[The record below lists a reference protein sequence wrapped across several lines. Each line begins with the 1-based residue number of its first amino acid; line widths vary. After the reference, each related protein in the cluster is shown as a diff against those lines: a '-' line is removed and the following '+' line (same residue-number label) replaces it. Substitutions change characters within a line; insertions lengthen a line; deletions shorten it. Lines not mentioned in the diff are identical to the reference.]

1 MPEPEREESAEP
13 EPTRPRWRLLPWFA
27 AIGLL
32 LGLVLGVLLGC
43 RDAGIAVDPAAPT
56 ATWPAWGGDA
66 GGMRWSPLDQ
76 ITRENIDQL
85 EVAWSYRHGDVS
97 DGTGDRTRS
106 SFNATPVVT
115 ADGLYF
121 CTGFNRV
128 IALDPE
134 TGAELWSFD
143 PELRMRRL
151 QGPYPLVCRGVAHW
165 DGAGSSD
172 TAVATPPRA
181 SCSRRIFTGTI
192 DSELIALDAA
202 TGRPCEDFGVAGRVS
217 LREGIGDAEP
227 WEYYV
232 TSAPL
237 VVRDVVV
244 VGALVADN
252 LRTDAPA
259 GVVRAF
265 DVRTG
270 ALRWAWDPV
279 PPDWPRGAA
288 EQYAAGTPNVW
299 AAMSADPERGLVF
312 VPTGNAAPDYYA
324 GERRGLDHFSS
335 SVVALDAG
343 SGAVRWNF
351 QTVHHDHWDYD
362 VPAQPTLFQIEGVG
376 KGRPGVA
383 QITKMGHLFLLD
395 RETGEPLYPVEE
407 RPVPQGGVAGDVLS
421 PTQPF
426 PTHPAPLHPA
436 TLTPEDAW
444 GFTPWDRGK
453 CRDLIA
459 GMRSDGIFTP
469 PGLEPAI
476 QYPGNAGGP
485 NWGGVSIDPER
496 GVLFVNSMRVP
507 SVVQLIPRAEFDELD
522 PASAVYPEMLAPM
535 RGTPYGLRISP
546 LLGPL
551 GAPCNPPPWGV
562 LQAVDLKSGA
572 LLWESTLGTTRDQ
585 APFPMW
591 LELGAP
597 NLGGS
602 IVTAGGLVFIGATTD
617 KYLRAFDGETGAE
630 LWRARLPYTA
640 NATPVTYRLK
650 RDGRQFVVVAAGG
663 HGWSEPGDTL
673 VAFALPVAQSAS
685 DATSMSEKR

>member
-1 MPEPEREESAEP
+1 MRGA
-13 EPTRPRWRLLPWFA
+13 LPLA
-27 AIGLL
+27 AAAALALACG
-32 LGLVLGVLLGC
+32 G
-43 RDAGIAVDPAAPT
+43 DAPAPDVSGPT
-56 ATWPAWGGDA
+56 ADWPAWGGDA
-66 GGMRWSPLDQ
+66 GGLRWSPLDQ
-76 ITRENIDQL
+76 IDRDNVGRL
-85 EVAWSYRHGDVS
+85 EVAWTYRHGDVS
-97 DGTGDRTRS
+97 DGSGERTRS

-115 ADGLYF
+115 GDGLTF
-121 CTGFNRV
+121 CTAFNRV
-128 IALDPE
+128 VTLDPE
-134 TGAELWSFD
+134 TGAERWSFD
-143 PELRMRRL
+143 PGLRL
-151 QGPYPLVCRGVAHW
+151 QRLKGPYPLVCRGVAHW
-165 DGAGSSD
+165 VDPGRGRGDAQAGAG
-172 TAVATPPRA
+172 AACA
-181 SCSRRIFTGTI
+181 RRIFTGTI

-202 TGRPCEDFGVAGRVS
+202 TGRPCADFGRDGRVA
-217 LREGIGDAEP
+217 LREGIEGES

-232 TSAPL
+232 TSPPL
-237 VVRDVVV
+237 AVGDVVV

-265 DVRTG
+265 DARTG

-279 PPDWPRGAA
+279 PPEWPRGAG
-288 EQYAAGTPNVW
+288 ERWAAGTPNVW
-299 AAMSADPERGLVF
+299 SVMSADPERGLVF
-312 VPTGNAAPDYYA
+312 VPTGNAAPDYYG
-324 GERRGLDHFSS
+324 GERHGLDHFSS
-335 SVVALDAG
+335 SVVALDAAT
-343 SGAVRWNF
+343 GALRWSY

-362 VPAQPTLFQIEGVG
+362 VPAQPTLFRIDGVG
-376 KGRPGVA
+376 GGRPGVA

-395 RETGEPLYPVEE
+395 RETGAPLYPVEE

-436 TLTPEDAW
+436 TLTPDDAW

-453 CRDLIA
+453 CREIIA

-469 PGLEPAI
+469 PGLEPMI

-507 SVVQLIPRAEFDELD
+507 SVVRLVPRAEFDDLD
-522 PASAVYPEMLAPM
+522 PDSVVYPEMVAPM

-562 LQAVDLKSGA
+562 LQAVDLKSGK

-591 LELGAP
+591 LHLGAP

-602 IVTAGGLVFIGATTD
+602 IATAGGLVFIGATTD
-617 KYLRAFDGETGAE
+617 KFLRAFDAETGRE
-630 LWRARLPYTA
+630 IWSARLPYTA
-640 NATPVTYRLK
+640 NATPATYRL
-650 RDGRQFVVVAAGG
+650 RPDGRQFVVVAAGG
-663 HGWSEPGDTL
+663 HGWSEPGDAL
-673 VAFALPVAQSAS
+673 VAFALPAPAS
-685 DATSMSEKR
+685 SPAAGTSEKR